1 MTEPTENIVLFELL
15 TPHIVQVTLNRPE
28 KRNAISPELAVAMDA
43 IVKKIESDP
52 QIRVAILTSSEPRV
66 FCAGADLGA
75 VAEGRGAGMETP
87 GGGFGGFVYAQRMT
101 PWIAAVEG
109 LALAGGFE
117 MCLACDMIIAS
128 ENARF
133 GLPEVKRG
141 MMAGAGGLPRIAQ
154 LLPRTIA
161 AELIATGEPM
171 EAQLAL
177 QHGLVNRVV
186 APGQAMT
193 TARALAEA
201 IAVNAPL
208 AVQQSLA
215 AMRAS
220 IGQSD
225 GTGRDIVSDRNSMLR
240 RTEDFKEGPRAFLEK
255 REPVWT
261 GR

>member
-1 MTEPTENIVLFELL
+1 MAEPADNIVLFELL
-15 TPHIVQVTLNRPE
+15 TPHIALVTLNRPA
-28 KRNAISPELAVAMDA
+28 KRNAISPEVASAMDA
-43 IVKKIESDP
+43 VVKKIENDP
-52 QIRVAILTSSEPRV
+52 HIRVAILTSSEPRV

-109 LALAGGFE
+109 LALAG
-117 MCLACDMIIAS
+117 
-128 ENARF
+128 
-133 GLPEVKRG
+133 
-141 MMAGAGGLPRIAQ
+141 AGGLPRSAQ

-177 QHGLVNRVV
+177 QHGLINRMV
-186 APGQAMT
+186 APG
-193 TARALAEA
+193 TALATAQALAEA

-225 GTGRDIVSDRNSMLR
+225 GTGREIVSDRNSMLR
-240 RTEDFKEGPRAFLEK
+240 RTDDFKEGPRAFLEK

>member
-1 MTEPTENIVLFELL
+1 MTAPAEDIVLFELL
-15 TPHIVQVTLNRPE
+15 TPHIALVTLNRPA
-28 KRNAISPELAVAMDA
+28 KRNAISPEVAIAMDA
-43 IVKKIESDP
+43 IVKKIENDSN
-52 QIRVAILTSSEPRV
+52 IRVAILTSSEPNV
-66 FCAGADLGA
+66 FCAGADLAA

-117 MCLACDMIIAS
+117 MCLACDMIVAS
-128 ENARF
+128 QNARF

-171 EAQLAL
+171 EAQLAF
-177 QHGLVNRVV
+177 QHGLINRIV
-186 APGQAMT
+186 APGQALR
-193 TARALAEA
+193 TAQNLAKT

-225 GTGRDIVSDRNSMLR
+225 GTARDIVSDRNAMLR
-240 RTEDFKEGPRAFLEK
+240 RTDDFKEGPRAFLEK